1 MAVGSSDITAHIST
15 TIGAEIMTDKKIE
28 INITKER
35 FEKAKKEMKK
45 LLKQYKNKELDMDAV
60 KRSYKIWTK

>member
-1 MAVGSSDITAHIST
+1 
-15 TIGAEIMTDKKIE
+15 MTVKKIE
-28 INITKER
+28 IEVTKQR

-60 KRSYKIWTK
+60 IRSYKIWTK

>member
-1 MAVGSSDITAHIST
+1 
-15 TIGAEIMTDKKIE
+15 MTDKKIE
-28 INITKER
+28 IDVTRQR

>member
-1 MAVGSSDITAHIST
+1 
-15 TIGAEIMTDKKIE
+15 MTDKKIE

>member
-1 MAVGSSDITAHIST
+1 MA
-15 TIGAEIMTDKKIE
+15 DKKIE
-28 INITKER
+28 IDVTKER